1 MLDVLDFKLDTGM
14 EVAVYANIAEFI
26 THITHVPD
34 DKDCSLQVVQEYNFV
49 LGAIAGASIEV
60 NVPMLKQ
67 NLTAAAVAEATT
79 AVFTTTLADVCAVSK
94 TTAAPTA
101 SITSG
106 VARREDLSPTVV
118 STEITYSGISCNET
132 GIGNCPVTA
141 QVSIRSVV
149 TKTYTASYSELTLDH
164 VGTTVPFGN
173 AAQSIQTM
181 SGSPTQYTAAPTSSG
196 GVVSGKVSKKLIIGV
211 SVGVG
216 VPLLLALIGGLVY
229 VYISASG
236 MLALTKCS
244 RFLRQKRRTSHGVSF
259 VAPAVVADPYAGRS
273 DEKNGDEHAKGTAV
287 NVHEVQK

>member
-1 MLDVLDFKLDTGM
+1 MLDILDVELDTGM
-14 EVAVYANIAEFI
+14 EVAIYANIAEFI

-34 DKDCSLQVVQEYNFV
+34 DQDCSLQVVQEYNFV

-60 NVPMLKQ
+60 SVPVLG
-67 NLTAAAVAEATT
+67 NLTAAAVAEGTT
-79 AVFTTTLADVCAVSK
+79 AVFTTTLADVCALSK

-101 SITSG
+101 SITPG
-106 VARREDLSPTVV
+106 AAKREDLSPTVD
-118 STEITYSGISCNET
+118 STKITYSGISCKET

-141 QVSIRSVV
+141 QVSTRGVV

-173 AAQSIQTM
+173 GAQSIQTM
-181 SGSPTQYTAAPTSSG
+181 SGSPTQYTAAPTSSD
-196 GVVSGKVSKKLIIGV
+196 GVFSGKVSKKLIIGV

-229 VYISASG
+229 VYISASE

-259 VAPAVVADPYAGRS
+259 VAPAMVADPYAGRS